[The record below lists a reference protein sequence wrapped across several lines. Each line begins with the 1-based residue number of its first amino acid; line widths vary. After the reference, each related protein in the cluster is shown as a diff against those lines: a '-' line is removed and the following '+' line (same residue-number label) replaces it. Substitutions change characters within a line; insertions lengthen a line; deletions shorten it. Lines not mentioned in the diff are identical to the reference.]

1 MANKYEVIDEST
13 WERAMHCK
21 VFRNS
26 IEPAF
31 CVTFEADITQFKNKV
46 KEEGLSFTL
55 AMVYAVCTCANEVE
69 ALRYRFLDGKV
80 VLYERIDTAFTYL
93 NKETGLFKVVNV
105 PFIDNLPE
113 YVALAS
119 KTAEEQQEYFA
130 APLGN
135 EVFQCSPM
143 PWVTYTHISHTNSGN
158 KDNATPLFDW
168 GKYYEKYGRL
178 MIPISIQAHHS
189 FVDGIHIGQFVDLL
203 QKFFDGVF

>member
-13 WERAMHCK
+13 WERAMHCM

-31 CVTFEADITQFKNKV
+31 CVTFEADVTEFKKKV

-55 AMVYAVCTCANEVE
+55 TMVYAVCKCANEVE

-93 NKETGLFKVVNV
+93 NKETELFKVVNV

-113 YVALAS
+113 YVALAL
-119 KTAEEQQEYFA
+119 KTAEEQQEYFTG
-130 APLGN
+130 PLGN
-135 EVFQCSPM
+135 DVFQCSPM
-143 PWVTYTHISHTNSGN
+143 PWVTYTHISHTNSGK

-168 GKYYEKYGRL
+168 GKYYEKDERVL
-178 MIPISIQAHHS
+178 IPISIQAHHS
-189 FVDGIHIGQFVDLL
+189 FVDGIHIGQFVDAL
-203 QKFFDGVF
+203 QKFFDEY